1 MGEPR
6 KVGPGDLR
14 LFEEWMETTRWLLE
28 RTARFPKRLRH
39 SLTDRI
45 ENLALGIL
53 EDVTSAAYRSSKMEK
68 LKSAD
73 DRLNRLRVMVRLGHE
88 LRLLSH
94 GQYEEAAKR
103 LDTAGRL
110 LGAWIR
116 QQSGSPAGRGRR
128 ARATPDDG

>member
-1 MGEPR
+1 MDEPR
-6 KVGPGDLR
+6 KAGPGDLR
-14 LFEEWMETTRWLLE
+14 LFEEWMETTRWLME

-39 SLTDRI
+39 SLTERI

-53 EDVTSAAYRSSKMEK
+53 EDVTSAAYCSSKMGK
-68 LKSAD
+68 LRSAD

-88 LRLLSH
+88 MKLLSH
-94 GQYEEAAKR
+94 RQYEEAAER
-103 LDTAGRL
+103 LDNAGRL